1 MRTLVYGLVGVAL
14 AGAMVSAAQEKAQPK
29 ADSPTAPQVRAKTDT
44 STLECGD
51 ALAFQV
57 LLDRQRFSP
66 GEIDGTIGPNVRR
79 ALAAFQAANGLN
91 PSGAAD
97 CATWTALGGDGQTT
111 TTYRITDEDAAGPFA
126 QSIPTDLV
134 QQAKLPALAYRS
146 VLERVAEKFHASP
159 TLLTRLNH
167 GPSTRSDAQ
176 GSLRAGPSTRSEA
189 SSSLRAGTG
198 LVAGATIEVP
208 DVTPF
213 DEKVKP
219 FVEAP
224 AKVGTSGSTQPKA
237 AGRTGAPAIERR
249 GGVTDSGSRDYTVEV
264 SREGSL
270 RVLRPDGSLEF
281 FAPVTSGSEHDP
293 LPAGQWRVTGVH
305 WMPAFHYN
313 PALFWDAKPDQTRAT
328 IQPGPNNPVGVVW
341 IDINVPHYGL
351 HGTPEPSQIGHT
363 QSHGCV
369 RMTNW
374 DAAQV
379 ASLVQVGTPVV
390 FK

>member
-1 MRTLVYGLVGVAL
+1 MRTLVYGLACVAL
-14 AGAMVSAAQEKAQPK
+14 VGTTVSAAQQKSRPK
-29 ADSPTAPQVRAKTDT
+29 ADSSTVAQVRAKADS

-57 LLDRQRFSP
+57 LLDRHGFSP

-79 ALAAFQAANGLN
+79 ALAAFQAANGLTS
-91 PSGAAD
+91 SGTAD
-97 CATWTALGGDGQTT
+97 CATWNALGGGGQAK
-111 TTYRITDEDAAGPFA
+111 TTYRVTDEDAAGPFA
-126 QSIPTDLV
+126 QDIPTDLV

-159 TLLTRLNH
+159 KLLTALN
-167 GPSTRSDAQ
+167 Q
-176 GSLRAGPSTRSEA
+176 GTAIAP
-189 SSSLRAGTG
+189 
-198 LVAGATIEVP
+198 GATIEVP

-219 FVEAP
+219 FAEAP
-224 AKVGTSGSTQPKA
+224 ARVGTSGSTPPKP
-237 AGRTGAPAIERR
+237 AGQTGAPAAAR
-249 GGVTDSGSRDYTVEV
+249 GEGGSDSGSRDHTVEV

-270 RVLRPDGSLEF
+270 RVLRPDGSVEF

-374 DAAQV
+374 DAAHV
-379 ASLVQVGTPVV
+379 ASLVKVGTPVV